1 MKFSTYLFK
10 ILKALATLTVLTLGA
25 CASIGTNNIA
35 PAYFDAFES
44 LKAVIF
50 GQSDNQITR
59 DLVEQIPYAS
69 ATLKIGKGSTGLV
82 ILESVENKRYT
93 WVSADK
99 IYVVVKD
106 GRIIRSL
113 GLFNNLTSYK
123 SPKQTFKQLIEENN
137 HVLDYFAYY
146 SFDEPFLL
154 DLKTQNHL
162 SNRGLEN
169 VSILG
174 VERNLYLIEED
185 ISNDYIRWKVKNKF
199 WVDPEDFFV
208 WKSIQYISPKLPEFI
223 FEVTKRPSMQKDL

>member
-1 MKFSTYLFK
+1 MKFSKYL
-10 ILKALATLTVLTLGA
+10 LKPIEVFTIVSFLTLGA
-25 CASIGTNNIA
+25 CSLFNTDNIA
-35 PAYFDAFES
+35 PSYFKAFET
-44 LKAVIF
+44 LRGEIF
-50 GQSDNQITR
+50 GQPDNEITR
-59 DLVEQIPYAS
+59 DLVENIPYAS
-69 ATLKIGKGSTGLV
+69 AKLKIGKGAAGLV
-82 ILESVENKRYT
+82 ILESVKNNQYT

-99 IYVVVKD
+99 IFVVVKD
-106 GRIIRSL
+106 GRIIRTL
-113 GLFNNLTSYK
+113 GLFNNITSYK

-208 WKSIQYISPKLPEFI
+208 WKSIQHISPKLPEFI
-223 FEVTKRPSMQKDL
+223 FEVTKKPSIYL

>member
-1 MKFSTYLFK
+1 MKFSKYL
-10 ILKALATLTVLTLGA
+10 LKPIKVFTIASFLTLGA
-25 CASIGTNNIA
+25 CSLFNTNNVA
-35 PAYFDAFES
+35 PSYFKAFETIRG
-44 LKAVIF
+44 VIF
-50 GQSDNQITR
+50 GQPEYEITR
-59 DLVEQIPYAS
+59 DLVENIPYAS
-69 ATLKIGKGSTGLV
+69 AKLKIGKGAAGLV
-82 ILESVENKRYT
+82 ILESVKNNQYT

-99 IYVVVKD
+99 IFVVVKD
-106 GRIIRSL
+106 GRIIRTL
-113 GLFNNLTSYK
+113 GLFNNITSYE

-137 HVLDYFAYY
+137 HFLDYFAYY

-185 ISNDYIRWKVKNKF
+185 ISNDYIGWKVKNKF

-208 WKSIQYISPKLPEFI
+208 WKSIQHISPKLPEFI
-223 FEVTKRPSMQKDL
+223 FEVTKKPSIYL

>member
-1 MKFSTYLFK
+1 MKFSTYLIK

-44 LKAVIF
+44 LKGAFF

-82 ILESVENKRYT
+82 ILESVKNNQYT

-99 IYVVVKD
+99 IFVVVKD
-106 GRIIRSL
+106 GRIIRTL
-113 GLFNNLTSYK
+113 GLFNNITSYK
-123 SPKQTFKQLIEENN
+123 FPKQTFKQLIEENN
-137 HVLDYFAYY
+137 LFLDYFAYY

-199 WVDPEDFFV
+199 WVDPKDFFV
-208 WKSIQYISPKLPEFI
+208 WKSVQHISPKLPEFLFI
-223 FEVTKRPSMQKDL
+223 VTKRPTIQ